1 MKNLPKKNIKNE
13 KTRSINGLKS
23 GDGGIRTLVQ
33 TSNTQAFYMLSELL
47 IFG

>member
-23 GDGGIRTLVQ
+23 GDGASRQ
-33 TSNTQAFYMLSELL
+33 
-47 IFG
+47 